1 MAVLLNG
8 AVTLAF
14 VAFANRRAPERVMT
28 RANLLT
34 LSRAGSAAVLAGTA
48 ASPALA
54 RRRAWLA
61 LLWGRPSD
69 WLDGPLLDERAQL
82 SWGRCLTSKP
92 TPD

>member
-14 VAFANRRAPERVMT
+14 VAFTNRHGRERVMT

-48 ASPALA
+48 ASPGLA
-54 RRRAWLA
+54 RDRSSR
-61 LLWGRPSD
+61 
-69 WLDGPLLDERAQL
+69 
-82 SWGRCLTSKP
+82 
-92 TPD
+92 